1 MYMTNEDL
9 AETISNIS
17 CVLANDFT
25 VDHKK
30 EALSLL
36 KQLERGNG

>member
-1 MYMTNEDL
+1 MKMTNADY

-17 CVLANDFT
+17 YVLANDFT
-25 VDHKK
+25 IEHKK

>member
-1 MYMTNEDL
+1 MYMTREDL

-17 CVLANDFT
+17 YVLANDFT
-25 VDHKK
+25 IEHKK